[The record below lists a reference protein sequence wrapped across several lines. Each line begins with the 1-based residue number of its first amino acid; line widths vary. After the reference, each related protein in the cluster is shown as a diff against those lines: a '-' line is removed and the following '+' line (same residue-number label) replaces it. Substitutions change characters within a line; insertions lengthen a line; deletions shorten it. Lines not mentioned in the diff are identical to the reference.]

1 MSHAAHTHTPPRPLS
16 AMAVLECLARDGAS
30 AEALAHLQ
38 TLLNDLDQR
47 MAQSERAVRERTLE
61 LQQEIAMREQMQYQL
76 EHLVMH
82 DPLTDLPNRLFI
94 RDQLHR
100 ALAGLHRHPERGFA
114 LLYLDV
120 DRFKLFNDS
129 LGHQAG
135 DAVLYELAQ
144 RLRECVRPTD
154 VVGRLSGDEF
164 AIIVDT
170 GTKPHA
176 VNHVAQR
183 IQRAM
188 QQPMHIAERE
198 LQVSVSIG
206 IAIGDDSYRTIDEVL
221 HDADVALYQAKAA
234 GRQRYVFF
242 DEAQGHAALQMLELE
257 QQLRKALQRQ
267 EFVPFFQPIVALD
280 SGQVLGY
287 EALIRWQHPERGLLT
302 PGAFL
307 AVAEQT
313 GLMEAIDW
321 QMYRLA
327 CSAARPL
334 MHSGRFLTMNV
345 SPRHF
350 QSPNFGQALLQLL
363 QDTGFNP
370 HHLHVEVTE
379 TTLLGDPAAVARVLQ
394 QLKEAGIGSAL
405 DDFGTG
411 YSSLGYVHRFPLAM
425 VKIDRS
431 FTSELGQGSTQPR
444 SAAIIAAVLGLGRAL
459 ELDVVV
465 EGIETEAQ
473 RQTLLGMGCHYGQGF
488 YFGRPQPVEHWLQDP
503 GHAA

>member
-1 MSHAAHTHTPPRPLS
+1 MSHASLHTAPP
-16 AMAVLECLARDGAS
+16 
-30 AEALAHLQ
+30 Q
-38 TLLNDLDQR
+38 TLATALMERLAQHGVPAELVAQLQALLHDSLQR
-47 MAQSERAVRERTLE
+47 LADEERTVRERTLE

-76 EHLVMH
+76 EHQVMH

-100 ALAGLHRHPERGFA
+100 ALSGLRRYPERGFA

-242 DEAQGHAALQMLELE
+242 NEEQENAAIQVLELE
-257 QQLRKALQRQ
+257 QQLRKALQRN
-267 EFVPFFQPIVALD
+267 EFVPFFQPIVELN
-280 SGQVLGY
+280 SGQVVGY

-334 MHSGRFLTMNV
+334 IHSGRFLTMNV

-363 QDTGFNP
+363 QETDFNP
-370 HHLHVEVTE
+370 CNLHVEVTE
-379 TTLLGDPAAVARVLQ
+379 TTLLGDPAAVAHILQ

-431 FTSELGQGSTQPR
+431 FTSDLDNATQPR

-459 ELDVVV
+459 ELDVVA

-473 RQTLLGMGCHYGQGF
+473 RQTLLDMGCHYGQGF
-488 YFGRPQPVEHWLQDP
+488 YFGRPQPVEHWLEHTQT
-503 GHAA
+503 AT

>member
-1 MSHAAHTHTPPRPLS
+1 MSHASHHTAPP
-16 AMAVLECLARDGAS
+16 
-30 AEALAHLQ
+30 Q
-38 TLLNDLDQR
+38 TLATALMERLAQHGVPAELVAQLQALLHDSLQR
-47 MAQSERAVRERTLE
+47 LADEERTVRERTLE

-76 EHLVMH
+76 EHQVMH

-100 ALAGLHRHPERGFA
+100 ALSGLRRYPERGFA

-242 DEAQGHAALQMLELE
+242 NEEQENAAIQVLELE
-257 QQLRKALQRQ
+257 QQLRKALQRN
-267 EFVPFFQPIVALD
+267 EFVPFFQPIVELN
-280 SGQVLGY
+280 SGQVVGY

-334 MHSGRFLTMNV
+334 IHSGRFLTMNV

-363 QDTGFNP
+363 QETDFNP
-370 HHLHVEVTE
+370 CNLHVEVTE
-379 TTLLGDPAAVARVLQ
+379 TTLLGDPAAVAHILQ

-431 FTSELGQGSTQPR
+431 FTSDLDNATQPR

-459 ELDVVV
+459 ELDVVA

-473 RQTLLGMGCHYGQGF
+473 RQTLLDMGCHYGQGF
-488 YFGRPQPVEHWLQDP
+488 YFGRPQPVQHWLEHMQT
-503 GHAA
+503 AA

>member
-1 MSHAAHTHTPPRPLS
+1 MSHASHHTAPP
-16 AMAVLECLARDGAS
+16 
-30 AEALAHLQ
+30 Q
-38 TLLNDLDQR
+38 TLATALMERLAQHGVPAELVAQLQALLHDSLQR
-47 MAQSERAVRERTLE
+47 LADEERTVRERTLE

-76 EHLVMH
+76 EHQVMH

-100 ALAGLHRHPERGFA
+100 ALSGLRRYPERGFA

-242 DEAQGHAALQMLELE
+242 NEEQENAAIQVLELE
-257 QQLRKALQRQ
+257 QQLRKALQRN
-267 EFVPFFQPIVALD
+267 EFVPFFQPIVELN
-280 SGQVLGY
+280 SGQVVGY

-334 MHSGRFLTMNV
+334 IHSGRFLTMNV

-363 QDTGFNP
+363 QETDFNP
-370 HHLHVEVTE
+370 CNLHVEVTE
-379 TTLLGDPAAVARVLQ
+379 TTLLGDPAAVARILQ

-431 FTSELGQGSTQPR
+431 FTSDLDNATQPR

-459 ELDVVV
+459 ELDVVA

-473 RQTLLGMGCHYGQGF
+473 RQTLLDMGCHYGQGF
-488 YFGRPQPVEHWLQDP
+488 YFGRPQPVEHWLEHTQT
-503 GHAA
+503 AT

>member
-1 MSHAAHTHTPPRPLS
+1 MSHASHHTAPP
-16 AMAVLECLARDGAS
+16 
-30 AEALAHLQ
+30 Q
-38 TLLNDLDQR
+38 TLATALMERLAQHGVPAELVAQLQALLHDSLQR
-47 MAQSERAVRERTLE
+47 LADEERTVRERTLE

-76 EHLVMH
+76 EHQVMH

-100 ALAGLHRHPERGFA
+100 ALSGLRRYPERGFA

-242 DEAQGHAALQMLELE
+242 NEEQENAAIQVLELE
-257 QQLRKALQRQ
+257 QQLRKALQRN
-267 EFVPFFQPIVALD
+267 EFVPFFQPIVELN
-280 SGQVLGY
+280 SGQVVGY

-334 MHSGRFLTMNV
+334 IHSGRFLTMNV

-363 QDTGFNP
+363 QETDFNP
-370 HHLHVEVTE
+370 CNLHVEVTE
-379 TTLLGDPAAVARVLQ
+379 TTLLGDPAAVAHILQ

-431 FTSELGQGSTQPR
+431 FTSDLDNATQPR

-459 ELDVVV
+459 ELDVVA

-473 RQTLLGMGCHYGQGF
+473 RQTLLDMGCHYGQGF
-488 YFGRPQPVEHWLQDP
+488 YFGRPQPVQHWLEHTQT
-503 GHAA
+503 AT

>member
-1 MSHAAHTHTPPRPLS
+1 MSHASHHTAPP
-16 AMAVLECLARDGAS
+16 
-30 AEALAHLQ
+30 Q
-38 TLLNDLDQR
+38 TLATALMERLAQHGVPAELVAQLQALLHDSLQR
-47 MAQSERAVRERTLE
+47 LADEERTVRERTLE

-76 EHLVMH
+76 EHQVMH

-100 ALAGLHRHPERGFA
+100 ALSGLRRYPERGFA

-206 IAIGDDSYRTIDEVL
+206 IAIGDDSYHTIDEVL

-242 DEAQGHAALQMLELE
+242 NEEQENAAIQVLELE
-257 QQLRKALQRQ
+257 QQLRKALQRN
-267 EFVPFFQPIVALD
+267 EFVPFFQPIVELN
-280 SGQVLGY
+280 SGQVVGY

-334 MHSGRFLTMNV
+334 IHSGRFLTMNV

-363 QDTGFNP
+363 QETDFNP
-370 HHLHVEVTE
+370 CNLHVEVTE
-379 TTLLGDPAAVARVLQ
+379 TTLLGDPAAVAHILQ

-431 FTSELGQGSTQPR
+431 FTSDLDNATQPR

-459 ELDVVV
+459 ELDVVA

-473 RQTLLGMGCHYGQGF
+473 RQTLLDMGCHYGQGF
-488 YFGRPQPVEHWLQDP
+488 YFGRPQPVEHWLEHMQT
-503 GHAA
+503 AA

>member
-1 MSHAAHTHTPPRPLS
+1 MSHASHHTAPP
-16 AMAVLECLARDGAS
+16 
-30 AEALAHLQ
+30 Q
-38 TLLNDLDQR
+38 TLATALMERLTQHGVPAELVAQLQALLHDSMQR
-47 MAQSERAVRERTLE
+47 LADEERTVRERTLE

-76 EHLVMH
+76 EHQVMH

-100 ALAGLHRHPERGFA
+100 ALSGLRRYPERGFA

-242 DEAQGHAALQMLELE
+242 NEEQENAAIQVLELE
-257 QQLRKALQRQ
+257 QQLRKALQRN
-267 EFVPFFQPIVALD
+267 EFVPFFQPIVELN
-280 SGQVLGY
+280 SGQVVGY

-334 MHSGRFLTMNV
+334 IHSGRFLTMNV

-363 QDTGFNP
+363 QETDFNP
-370 HHLHVEVTE
+370 CNLHVEVTE
-379 TTLLGDPAAVARVLQ
+379 TTLLGDPAAVAHILQ

-431 FTSELGQGSTQPR
+431 FTSDLDNATQPR

-459 ELDVVV
+459 ELDVVA
-465 EGIETEAQ
+465 EGIETETQ
-473 RQTLLGMGCHYGQGF
+473 RQTLLDMGCHYGQGF
-488 YFGRPQPVEHWLQDP
+488 YFGRPQPVEHWLEHTQT
-503 GHAA
+503 AT

>member
-1 MSHAAHTHTPPRPLS
+1 M
-16 AMAVLECLARDGAS
+16 
-30 AEALAHLQ
+30 
-38 TLLNDLDQR
+38 
-47 MAQSERAVRERTLE
+47 
-61 LQQEIAMREQMQYQL
+61 
-76 EHLVMH
+76 
-82 DPLTDLPNRLFI
+82 
-94 RDQLHR
+94 
-100 ALAGLHRHPERGFA
+100 
-114 LLYLDV
+114 

-242 DEAQGHAALQMLELE
+242 NEEQENAAIQVLELE
-257 QQLRKALQRQ
+257 QQLRKALQRN
-267 EFVPFFQPIVALD
+267 EFVPFFQPIVELN
-280 SGQVLGY
+280 SGQVVGY

-334 MHSGRFLTMNV
+334 IHSGRFLTMNV

-363 QDTGFNP
+363 QETDFNP
-370 HHLHVEVTE
+370 CNLHVEVTE
-379 TTLLGDPAAVARVLQ
+379 TTLLGDPAAVAHILQ

-431 FTSELGQGSTQPR
+431 FTSDLDNATQPR

-459 ELDVVV
+459 ELDVVA

-473 RQTLLGMGCHYGQGF
+473 RQTLLDMGCHYGQGF
-488 YFGRPQPVEHWLQDP
+488 YFGRPQPVQHWLEHMQT
-503 GHAA
+503 AA

>member
-1 MSHAAHTHTPPRPLS
+1 MSHASHHTAPP
-16 AMAVLECLARDGAS
+16 
-30 AEALAHLQ
+30 Q
-38 TLLNDLDQR
+38 TLATALMERLAQHGIPAELVAQLQALLHDSLQR
-47 MAQSERAVRERTLE
+47 LADEERTVRERTLE

-76 EHLVMH
+76 EHQVMH

-100 ALAGLHRHPERGFA
+100 ALSGLRRYPERGFA

-242 DEAQGHAALQMLELE
+242 NEEQENAAIQVLELE
-257 QQLRKALQRQ
+257 QQLRKALQRN
-267 EFVPFFQPIVALD
+267 EFVPFFQPIVELN
-280 SGQVLGY
+280 SGQVVGY

-334 MHSGRFLTMNV
+334 IHSGRFLTMNV

-363 QDTGFNP
+363 QETDFNP
-370 HHLHVEVTE
+370 CNLHVEVTE
-379 TTLLGDPAAVARVLQ
+379 TTLLGDPAAVAHILQ

-431 FTSELGQGSTQPR
+431 FTSDLDNATQPR

-459 ELDVVV
+459 ELDVVA

-473 RQTLLGMGCHYGQGF
+473 RQTLLDMGCHYGQGF
-488 YFGRPQPVEHWLQDP
+488 YFGRPQPVEHWLEHTQT
-503 GHAA
+503 AT

>member
-1 MSHAAHTHTPPRPLS
+1 MSHASHHTAPP
-16 AMAVLECLARDGAS
+16 
-30 AEALAHLQ
+30 Q
-38 TLLNDLDQR
+38 TLATALMERLAQHGVPAELVAQLQALLHDSLQR
-47 MAQSERAVRERTLE
+47 LADEERTVRERTLE

-242 DEAQGHAALQMLELE
+242 NEEQENAAIQVLELE
-257 QQLRKALQRQ
+257 QQLRKALQRN
-267 EFVPFFQPIVALD
+267 EFVPFFQPIVELN
-280 SGQVLGY
+280 SGQVVGY

-334 MHSGRFLTMNV
+334 IHSGRFLTMNV

-363 QDTGFNP
+363 QETDFNP
-370 HHLHVEVTE
+370 CNLHVEVTE
-379 TTLLGDPAAVARVLQ
+379 TTLLGDPAAVAHILQ

-431 FTSELGQGSTQPR
+431 FTSDLDNATQPR

-459 ELDVVV
+459 ELDVVA

-473 RQTLLGMGCHYGQGF
+473 RQTLLDMGCHYGQGF
-488 YFGRPQPVEHWLQDP
+488 YFGRPQPVQHWLEHMQT
-503 GHAA
+503 AA

>member
-1 MSHAAHTHTPPRPLS
+1 MSHASHHTAPP
-16 AMAVLECLARDGAS
+16 
-30 AEALAHLQ
+30 Q
-38 TLLNDLDQR
+38 TLATALMERL
-47 MAQSERAVRERTLE
+47 AQHGVPAELVAQLQALLQDSLPRLADEERTVRERTLE

-76 EHLVMH
+76 EHQVMH

-100 ALAGLHRHPERGFA
+100 ALSGLRRYPERGFA

-242 DEAQGHAALQMLELE
+242 NEEQENAAIQVLELE
-257 QQLRKALQRQ
+257 QQLRKALQRN
-267 EFVPFFQPIVALD
+267 EFVPFFQPIVELN
-280 SGQVLGY
+280 SGQVVGY

-334 MHSGRFLTMNV
+334 IHSGRFLTMNV

-363 QDTGFNP
+363 QETDFNP
-370 HHLHVEVTE
+370 CNLHVEVTE
-379 TTLLGDPAAVARVLQ
+379 TTLLGDPAAVAHILQ

-431 FTSELGQGSTQPR
+431 FTSDLDNATQPR

-459 ELDVVV
+459 ELDVVA

-473 RQTLLGMGCHYGQGF
+473 RQTLLDMGCHYGQGF
-488 YFGRPQPVEHWLQDP
+488 YFGRPQPVEHWLEHTQT
-503 GHAA
+503 AT

>member
-1 MSHAAHTHTPPRPLS
+1 MSHASHHTAPP
-16 AMAVLECLARDGAS
+16 
-30 AEALAHLQ
+30 Q
-38 TLLNDLDQR
+38 TLATALMERLAQHGVPAELVAQLQALLHDSLQR
-47 MAQSERAVRERTLE
+47 LADEERTVRERTLE

-76 EHLVMH
+76 EHQVMH

-100 ALAGLHRHPERGFA
+100 ALSGLRRYPERGFA

-242 DEAQGHAALQMLELE
+242 NEEQENAAIQVLELE
-257 QQLRKALQRQ
+257 QQLRKALQRN
-267 EFVPFFQPIVALD
+267 EFVPFFQPIVELN
-280 SGQVLGY
+280 SGQVVGY

-334 MHSGRFLTMNV
+334 IHSGRFLTMNV

-363 QDTGFNP
+363 QETDFNP
-370 HHLHVEVTE
+370 CNLHVEVTE
-379 TTLLGDPAAVARVLQ
+379 TTLLGDPAAVARILQ

-431 FTSELGQGSTQPR
+431 FTSDLDNATQPR

-459 ELDVVV
+459 ELDVVA

-473 RQTLLGMGCHYGQGF
+473 RQTLLDMGCHYGQGF
-488 YFGRPQPVEHWLQDP
+488 YFGRPQPVQHWLEHMQT
-503 GHAA
+503 AA

>member
-1 MSHAAHTHTPPRPLS
+1 MSHASHHTAPP
-16 AMAVLECLARDGAS
+16 
-30 AEALAHLQ
+30 Q
-38 TLLNDLDQR
+38 TLATALMERLAQHGVPAELVAQLQALLHDSLQR
-47 MAQSERAVRERTLE
+47 LADEERTVRERTLE

-76 EHLVMH
+76 EHQVMH

-100 ALAGLHRHPERGFA
+100 ALSGLRRYPERGFA

-242 DEAQGHAALQMLELE
+242 NEEQENAAIQVLELE
-257 QQLRKALQRQ
+257 QQLRKALQRN
-267 EFVPFFQPIVALD
+267 EFVPFFQPIVELN
-280 SGQVLGY
+280 SGQVVGY

-334 MHSGRFLTMNV
+334 IHSGRFLTMNV

-363 QDTGFNP
+363 QETDFNP
-370 HHLHVEVTE
+370 CNLHVEVTE
-379 TTLLGDPAAVARVLQ
+379 TTLLGDPAAVAHILQ

-431 FTSELGQGSTQPR
+431 FTSDLDNATQPR

-459 ELDVVV
+459 ELDVVA

-473 RQTLLGMGCHYGQGF
+473 RQTLLDMGCHYGQGF
-488 YFGRPQPVEHWLQDP
+488 YFGRPQPVEHWLEHTQT
-503 GHAA
+503 AT